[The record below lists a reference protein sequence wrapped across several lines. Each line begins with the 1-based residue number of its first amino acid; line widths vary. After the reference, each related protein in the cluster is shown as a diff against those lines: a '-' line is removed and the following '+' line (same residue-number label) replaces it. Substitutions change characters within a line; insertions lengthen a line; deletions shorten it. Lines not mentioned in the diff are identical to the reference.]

1 MALAPQGH
9 SIAAAAAATS
19 ATVDTLRY
27 YEKVGVLPAI
37 RRDEG
42 GRRIYS
48 DDDLGWISFVV
59 RLRAT
64 GMPLGRVAE
73 YARMVREGEG
83 TVAQRSAMLR
93 EHRDTVGTAIAELE
107 IALRALD
114 AKIAHYAAAERGE
127 QLDCSDVALD
137 AAARIS

>member
-1 MALAPQGH
+1 MAPGR
-9 SIAAAAAATS
+9 SIAAAAEATGT
-19 ATVDTLRY
+19 TVDTLRY
-27 YEKVGVLPAI
+27 YEKAGVLPPI
-37 RRDEG
+37 HRDGG

-64 GMPLGRVAE
+64 GMPLERVAH
-73 YARMVREGEG
+73 YTQMVREGKG
-83 TVAQRSAMLR
+83 TVSQRRALL
-93 EHRDTVGTAIAELE
+93 ETHRDTVATAIDELG

-127 QLDCSDVALD
+127 QLDCDDVALD
-137 AAARIS
+137 AAARIG